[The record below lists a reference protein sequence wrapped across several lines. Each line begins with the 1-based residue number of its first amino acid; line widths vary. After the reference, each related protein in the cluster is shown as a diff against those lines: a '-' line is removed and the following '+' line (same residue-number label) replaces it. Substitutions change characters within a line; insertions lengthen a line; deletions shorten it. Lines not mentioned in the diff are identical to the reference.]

1 MFLQLEKS
9 IELTL
14 KYVLHISLFML
25 HRLFVRCGCFHQ
37 KGRCIYLFLY
47 AREKTLSKCLW
58 IKNRALH
65 LHRRKCDIV
74 CSEIIKIDIE
84 NEKDFVYAFGGDGS
98 FLIL

>member
-1 MFLQLEKS
+1 MQC
-9 IELTL
+9 
-14 KYVLHISLFML
+14 
-25 HRLFVRCGCFHQ
+25 RCFFQ
-37 KGRCIYLFLY
+37 KGRYIYLFLSKD
-47 AREKTLSKCLW
+47 EKILSKCLR
-58 IKNRALH
+58 IKNRTIL